1 MLMNEVREKT
11 GLTRKAI
18 EYYEEKGFITPK
30 REQNNY
36 RVYSDVDVDILN
48 KISMYRKLGC
58 SIDEIKDILHGN
70 SNSSLAIIIRDR
82 EIKSQLEKNRV
93 ETLKLLLDGANI
105 EQVKEQLKVIDNQE
119 TIYTKLT
126 RAFPGYFGQVFFL
139 SYKPFLSDKLDDD
152 KVKYYEKYIEFLDS
166 MSDFDLGDN
175 EKKYLEEASKEISKL
190 DLETINQQKL
200 EAIFNAEEWLEENRE
215 IIEDYKLFKKSDL
228 YINNPVYRI
237 QEKLKKHME
246 SSGYYE
252 KAIPL
257 MRKFSPSYDEYY
269 KKLIEADKKFID
281 KYM

>member
-1 MLMNEVREKT
+1 MNEVREKT

-48 KISMYRKLGC
+48 KISMYRKLEC

-82 EIKSQLEKNRV
+82 EIKSQLEKTRV

-166 MSDFDLGDN
+166 MSDFDIGDN

-228 YINNPVYRI
+228 YINNPIYRI

-257 MRKFSPSYDEYY
+257 MRKFSPSV
-269 KKLIEADKKFID
+269 
-281 KYM
+281 